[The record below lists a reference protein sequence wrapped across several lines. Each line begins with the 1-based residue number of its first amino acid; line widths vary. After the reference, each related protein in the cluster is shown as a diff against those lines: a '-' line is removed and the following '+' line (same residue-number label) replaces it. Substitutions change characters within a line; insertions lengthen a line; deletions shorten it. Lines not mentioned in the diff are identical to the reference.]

1 MYFSHPLCCV
11 QKETPCPV
19 ISPSPFPPHCNQAL
33 RTNNLLSVSTD
44 LPFLGSCY
52 KWNCTVCD
60 LLYLASLTWHNNFEF
75 HLGPHSFSWLNAVCC
90 PEDHFNVCIWWNVG
104 VQLRSIA
111 RGYPAV
117 LVPFW
122 GQDLYFSPINDLTSL
137 QKINWGYVSGFIS
150 GLAVLVHWS
159 VCLSLS
165 QYHTVLITVPMVSS
179 DTG

>member
-1 MYFSHPLCCV
+1 M
-11 QKETPCPV
+11 PCNQS
-19 ISPSPFPPHCNQAL
+19 ISNSPSLQPSSENQWSALCLYGLTFP
-33 RTNNLLSVSTD
+33 D
-44 LPFLGSCY
+44 SCD
-52 KWNCTVCD
+52 KWNCTVSD
-60 LLYLASLTWHNNFEF
+60 LFCLASLTWHNDFEF
-75 HLGPHSFSWLNAVCC
+75 HVGPPSFLWLNAMCC
-90 PEDHFNVCIWWNVG
+90 TEDHFNVCIWWNVG

-122 GQDLYFSPINDLTSL
+122 GQDLHFSPGNDLTSL
-137 QKINWGYVSGFIS
+137 QKINWGRCLGLS

-165 QYHTVLITVPMVSS
+165 QYHTVFITVPMVSS